1 MNEEPNQNKHSFL
14 QNATNYNNIIT
25 NEGKNRS
32 KFLLLSNYGVYD
44 ENDK

>member
-1 MNEEPNQNKHSFL
+1 MNKEPNQNKHSFL

-25 NEGKNRS
+25 NEGKSRGM
-32 KFLLLSNYGVYD
+32 FLFSNYGVYD